1 MISTQVML
9 LFVRLLPSLFPLSKN
24 MNISFIRGKCVLREW
39 ATGVCPAM
47 DWSLIHLIVR
57 FVLSH
62 YTSGASPF
70 ICSLRSSLYYHESY
84 SDTEKVQGSVIT
96 RLCTKA
102 SRNFNALPPGLCEVS
117 LVVWRARA
125 STAQGQIDSIQ
136 PLQELSEGWSSYG
149 LWWKQLESS
158 RAFHHSGK
166 ELW

>member
-102 SRNFNALPPGLCEVS
+102 SRNFNALPPGLWGQPGS
-117 LVVWRARA
+117 LTGKGINSTGPNRFYTTSTRTVWRLKLLWTLMK
-125 STAQGQIDSIQ
+125 TAWVKQSI
-136 PLQELSEGWSSYG
+136 PS
-149 LWWKQLESS
+149 
-158 RAFHHSGK
+158 
-166 ELW
+166 